1 MTQVLQRTVLFADL
15 RGSTSMYETLG
26 NADATAVVTRSVAL
40 LARIVTTQGGQ
51 VVKTLGDGLMATFE
65 TPAQAVAAA
74 DDMHDSMARI
84 SMADEAQA
92 EAANDER
99 AEGEDAGDSGIGDS
113 GSDGGNPTLPPRPPV
128 PLKLQVGL
136 AHGEVVEMSG
146 DVFGDAV
153 NVAARL
159 LDHAGDNE
167 TLVTSTVLG
176 GLPDDEHPRFRSLD
190 RMQLRGRVEPVHV
203 YLLESMRR
211 FGDTAATAFG
221 DIAPMTA
228 EPEGIRL
235 VWLDQN
241 RIYAGTSLPVIL
253 GRSPQATYIIDDTRV
268 SRSHARIAWH
278 GGTFQLTDLS
288 YNGTYVRFDHDP
300 EVISLRRGSC
310 TLHGSGLIG
319 LGGSPADPASAS
331 VRFEVMKF
339 ADTTPRPAPD
349 LDWLA

>member
-40 LARIVTTQGGQ
+40 LARIVAAHRGQ
-51 VVKTLGDGLMATFE
+51 VVKTLGDGLMAVFE
-65 TPAQAVAAA
+65 TPAESVAAA
-74 DDMHDSMARI
+74 DDMHDSLARI
-84 SMADEAQA
+84 GMGEENPGD
-92 EAANDER
+92 AANDEQ
-99 AEGEDAGDSGIGDS
+99 AEDEET
-113 GSDGGNPTLPPRPPV
+113 GGAPTLPPRPPV

-136 AHGEVVEMSG
+136 AQGEVVEMSG

-167 TLVTSTVLG
+167 TLATASVVEQLG
-176 GLPDDEHPRFRSLD
+176 EWERSRFRSLD
-190 RMQLRGRVEPVHV
+190 KMQLRGRVEPVHV
-203 YLLESMRR
+203 HLQEAVRR
-211 FGDTAATAFG
+211 FGDTAATAYG
-221 DIAPMTA
+221 DMLIPVA

-235 VWLDQN
+235 VWLDLN

-268 SRSHARIAWH
+268 SRSHARIDWH
-278 GGTFQLTDLS
+278 GGTFQLVDLS
-288 YNGTYVRFDHDP
+288 YNGTYVRFDNDP
-300 EVISLRRGSC
+300 EIISLRRGAC
-310 TLHGSGLIG
+310 TLHGSGVIG
-319 LGGSPADPASAS
+319 LGAPPSEPISPC

-339 ADTTPRPAPD
+339 ADTQRQTPFEFGIKS
-349 LDWLA
+349 

>member
-40 LARIVTTQGGQ
+40 LARIVAAHRGQ
-51 VVKTLGDGLMATFE
+51 VVKTLGDGLMAVFE
-65 TPAQAVAAA
+65 SSAESVAAA

-92 EAANDER
+92 QAANDER
-99 AEGEDAGDSGIGDS
+99 AEEGEDAQDSGVGDA
-113 GSDGGNPTLPPRPPV
+113 GSPTLPPRPPV

-136 AHGEVVEMSG
+136 AQGEVVEMSG

-167 TLVTSTVLG
+167 TLATASVVEHL
-176 GLPDDEHPRFRSLD
+176 DEWERSRFRSLD
-190 RMQLRGRVEPVHV
+190 KMQLRGRVEPVHV
-203 YLLESMRR
+203 HLQEAVRR
-211 FGDTAATAFG
+211 FGDTAATAYG
-221 DIAPMTA
+221 DMLMPVS

-235 VWLDQN
+235 VWLDLN

-268 SRSHARIAWH
+268 SRSHARIDWH
-278 GGTFQLTDLS
+278 GGTFQLVDLS
-288 YNGTYVRFDHDP
+288 YNGTYVRFDNDP
-300 EVISLRRGSC
+300 EIISLRRGAC
-310 TLHGSGLIG
+310 TLHGSGVIG
-319 LGGSPADPASAS
+319 LGAPPSEPISPC

-339 ADTTPRPAPD
+339 ADTQRQSPFEFGIKS
-349 LDWLA
+349 

>member
-1 MTQVLQRTVLFADL
+1 MTQIVERTVLFADL

-26 NADATAVVTRSVAL
+26 NADATAVVTQSVAL
-40 LARIVTTQGGQ
+40 LARIVVHHGGR
-51 VVKTLGDGLMATFE
+51 VVKTLGDGLMALFTA
-65 TPAQAVAAA
+65 PVAAIA
-74 DDMHDSMARI
+74 ASDEMHDSLERI
-84 SMADEAQA
+84 GAP
-92 EAANDER
+92 
-99 AEGEDAGDSGIGDS
+99 G
-113 GSDGGNPTLPPRPPV
+113 DGGLASHARTV

-159 LDHAGDNE
+159 IDHAGDNE
-167 TLVTSTVLG
+167 TLVTANVLD
-176 GLPDDEHPRFRSLD
+176 GLDDFGRSRFRSLD

-203 YLLESMRR
+203 HLLEAPRR

-221 DIAPMTA
+221 DIAAPPP

-235 VWLDQN
+235 VWLDQS
-241 RIYAGTSLPVIL
+241 RVYAGTSLPLIL

-268 SRSHARIAWH
+268 SRSHARIVWH

-300 EVISLRRGSC
+300 EIISLRRGSC
-310 TLHGSGLIG
+310 TLHGSGMIG
-319 LGGSPADPASAS
+319 LGAAPSDAASPS
-331 VRFEVMKF
+331 VRFEILKF
-339 ADTTPRPAPD
+339 ADTHRQPPPEFD
-349 LDWLA
+349 VKL

>member
-26 NADATAVVTRSVAL
+26 NADATAVVSRSVAL
-40 LARIVTTQGGQ
+40 LARIVAVHGGH
-51 VVKTLGDGLMATFE
+51 VVKTLGDGLMAVFE
-65 TPAQAVAAA
+65 LPSQGVAAA
-74 DDMHDSMARI
+74 DDMHDSLARI
-84 SMADEAQA
+84 GMADDDSAEPSSGDFQA
-92 EAANDER
+92 SGFDSGREL
-99 AEGEDAGDSGIGDS
+99 AEGGA
-113 GSDGGNPTLPPRPPV
+113 PTLPPRPPV

-136 AHGEVVEMSG
+136 AHGEVVEMGG

-167 TLVTSTVLG
+167 TLATADVVEGLG
-176 GLPDDEHPRFRSLD
+176 EWERSRFRSLD

-203 YLLESMRR
+203 HLQEPVRR
-211 FGDTAATAFG
+211 FGDTAATAYG
-221 DIAPMTA
+221 DMLLPVA

-235 VWLDQN
+235 VWLDLN

-268 SRSHARIAWH
+268 SRSHARIDWH
-278 GGTFQLTDLS
+278 GGTFQLVDLS
-288 YNGTYVRFDHDP
+288 YNGTYVRFDNDP
-300 EVISLRRGSC
+300 EIISLRRGAC
-310 TLHGSGLIG
+310 TLHGSGVIG
-319 LGGSPADPASAS
+319 LGAPPSEPISPC

-339 ADTTPRPAPD
+339 ADTQRGQGTVD
-349 LDWLA
+349 FGLK